1 MHLSESKE
9 YYKKLLKEFDQF
21 SSGYEKPGG
30 ATLLQG
36 HRKTAVRV
44 FGELQGKATDNPGN
58 KEAANKAYRA
68 QQLARK
74 LGVMVGT
81 AGSVGDP
88 VEGEAGNRPVV
99 FTRSGGYNSN
109 KTTIRPG
116 IGALLTG
123 LPSSDVSPLGTA
135 SAEESLRTNSPTA
148 ARRARGAQAPATPP
162 VTPPATTGKGTGRG
176 NTLMGRIMARLTN
189 KATSGGTSARP
200 VSVR

>member
-99 FTRSGGYNSN
+99 FTRSGGYNPN

-123 LPSSDVSPLGTA
+123 LPSSDVSRLDAA
-135 SAEESLRTNSPTA
+135 SAEEFLRRS
-148 ARRARGAQAPATPP
+148 RRARSAQAPATPPVTPP

>member
-21 SSGYEKPGG
+21 SPGYQQPGG
-30 ATLLQG
+30 AKRLKG
-36 HRKTAVRV
+36 HRETAVRV
-44 FGELQGKATDNPGN
+44 FAKLQGQATDNPGN
-58 KEAANKAYRA
+58 KEAADKAYRA
-68 QQLARK
+68 GQLARK
-74 LGVMVGT
+74 LGVKVGK

-99 FTRSGGYNSN
+99 FTSSGGYNPN
-109 KTTIRPG
+109 KTTIGPG

-123 LPSSDVSPLGTA
+123 LPSSGVSRLDAA
-135 SAEESLRTNSPTA
+135 SAEQSLRRS
-148 ARRARGAQAPATPP
+148 RRARSAQAPATPPVTPP

-189 KATSGGTSARP
+189 KATSGIKQARP
-200 VSVR
+200 V